1 MTVYPK
7 FEKRTKVIR
16 NTSNKLTKSSRG
28 IWSASTQLSRGEL
41 IAMVVP
47 FVFSESEVTFTIPLR
62 RRSFCA
68 QIKSCVESREL
79 KRHMRCDSA
88 FRSDS
93 NRWSDCLLWRN
104 HFYAFSSNLR
114 NVGVFRG
121 RRQPLTVIPSV
132 SYEIQKKESDDVKA
146 LVRKIN
152 ETASKMKFP
161 KEVENKMA
169 LSVRRYA
176 HIRFWKIVAIL
187 LTMWWFQK
195 ELLLLCWVL
204 GGTIGRLWDLKSLQ
218 NSFSEVNLIAQITL
232 EEEAAAQYWL
242 FISVFCC
249 GRLLLID
256 EEGPLYPRHLNLSWI
271 ARCSAHGF

>member
-1 MTVYPK
+1 MFQIYHWKCASRFFEFLIPAYVGVGAIQFVPSFVADYHFPKIMDHIFSCLMTVYPK

-93 NRWSDCLLWRN
+93 NR
-104 HFYAFSSNLR
+104 
-114 NVGVFRG
+114 
-121 RRQPLTVIPSV
+121 
-132 SYEIQKKESDDVKA
+132 
-146 LVRKIN
+146 
-152 ETASKMKFP
+152 
-161 KEVENKMA
+161 
-169 LSVRRYA
+169 
-176 HIRFWKIVAIL
+176 
-187 LTMWWFQK
+187 
-195 ELLLLCWVL
+195 
-204 GGTIGRLWDLKSLQ
+204 
-218 NSFSEVNLIAQITL
+218 
-232 EEEAAAQYWL
+232 
-242 FISVFCC
+242 
-249 GRLLLID
+249 
-256 EEGPLYPRHLNLSWI
+256 
-271 ARCSAHGF
+271 